1 MKISKGNAEEIWP
14 GSDSL
19 NLHPKCDLTMP
30 LLEPLPLTMFTPHSG
45 FFRNYQPRNTFTS
58 LAYRFRQRIARKR
71 KPLWETEKP
80 GAGSQAGRR
89 SVLGS
94 LGGKVEG
101 WSSAVGCCR
110 LSGQQTWDVAALHP
124 PGLVTFLSTTFAQKD
139 LRARE
144 FEREQGLGYGGDWIL
159 DCPIVWGNTFSS
171 SCSTG
176 RQVSIVRLGGSG
188 SFLAFLAGMVLRA
201 ARWTRLKILR
211 VNTVY
216 SFLRREG
223 WSSFWGPSL

>member
-1 MKISKGNAEEIWP
+1 MLSSPTPSFPHAPSSLKAKIRMKISKGNAEEIWP

-94 LGGKVEG
+94 LGGRVEG

-144 FEREQGLGYGGDWIL
+144 FERGQGLGYGGD
-159 DCPIVWGNTFSS
+159 
-171 SCSTG
+171 
-176 RQVSIVRLGGSG
+176 
-188 SFLAFLAGMVLRA
+188 
-201 ARWTRLKILR
+201 
-211 VNTVY
+211 
-216 SFLRREG
+216 
-223 WSSFWGPSL
+223 